1 MKADKL
7 LFGAAC
13 LGMAYMINTT
23 ANHSSCCGT
32 PQSTVLADTINK
44 RAVSHELAKDTISF
58 TKAAKDSMKV
68 MQKVI
73 K

>member
-13 LGMAYMINTT
+13 LGMAYLVSAT
-23 ANHSSCCGT
+23 ANHTSCSGT

-44 RAVSHELAKDTISF
+44 NAINHELAKDTINFSKV
-58 TKAAKDSMKV
+58 TKTTVLKA
-68 MQKVI
+68 I

>member
-13 LGMAYMINTT
+13 LGMAYLVSTT
-23 ANHSSCCGT
+23 ANRNSCCGT

-44 RAVSHELAKDTISF
+44 NAINHELAKDTINFS
-58 TKAAKDSMKV
+58 KAVKSLP
-68 MQKVI
+68 I
-73 K
+73 KAIK